1 MTATNDLALALCEQ
15 GDQEKT
21 AKALGYAEDDVRM
34 YHDSPDVLSTY
45 AWVLYKAGQLP
56 QANEQLRKAFQIS
69 GGNTKE
75 DYVYYA
81 ARMAY
86 DGGRKD
92 EAKKELDALLKSERP
107 FMMRPEAKELKNKL
121 DTETGS

>member
-1 MTATNDLALALCEQ
+1 MCSAPMP
-15 GDQEKT
+15 G
-21 AKALGYAEDDVRM
+21 
-34 YHDSPDVLSTY
+34 SST
-45 AWVLYKAGQLP
+45 KRD
-56 QANEQLRKAFQIS
+56 NCRKPTSSCARPSRFS

-92 EAKKELDALLKSERP
+92 EAEKELDALLKSERP